1 MKSESILVFKSYNE
15 IFIENK
21 TVEDIIIQY
30 LKLPFLN
37 ISDVSILDENEASV
51 PKSDNHVH
59 SNYLWKILYYS

>member
-1 MKSESILVFKSYNE
+1 MKSESILVFNSYNE

-37 ISDVSILDENEASV
+37 ISDVSILDENEVWV
-51 PKSDNHVH
+51 PKSDNNVH
-59 SNYLWKILYYS
+59 SN